1 MHTTNQQIQRSIIK
15 ANRECMSMI
24 RSFHTQLKR
33 NYRQTLAQD
42 RQLKLMPA
50 KIGNNGLATLT
61 STTRQTTSRD
71 CANALLLVL
80 FGLLHMADGII
91 TYLGLKFSSVDE
103 ANPVLVFF
111 ADQFGLGYSITAMKL
126 MCIAVIAYL
135 FFGRRKIKSRLST
148 ATLTGAVTFYCWVV
162 SNNVFLVVNA

>member
-1 MHTTNQQIQRSIIK
+1 MNTSNQHIK
-15 ANRECMSMI
+15 RRFLKAKLECRAMTQTFHHSMKVYF
-24 RSFHTQLKR
+24 RHPTVHALQPVPVKTHDSRLSALPCR
-33 NYRQTLAQD
+33 APQT
-42 RQLKLMPA
+42 
-50 KIGNNGLATLT
+50 
-61 STTRQTTSRD
+61 SSRD

-80 FGLLHMADGII
+80 FGLLHTADGII
-91 TYLGLKFSSVDE
+91 TYLGLKFTSVDE

-126 MCIAVIAYL
+126 MCLAVIAYL